1 VRGGSGRDRAR
12 IDVVVF
18 VNQDSVS
25 VRPTSGVPQIMPAKR
40 DYLRPEFVGASILLR
55 RHPCTGA
62 EDEGSQLLETLEV
75 SL

>member
-1 VRGGSGRDRAR
+1 
-12 IDVVVF
+12 
-18 VNQDSVS
+18 
-25 VRPTSGVPQIMPAKR
+25 MPAKR